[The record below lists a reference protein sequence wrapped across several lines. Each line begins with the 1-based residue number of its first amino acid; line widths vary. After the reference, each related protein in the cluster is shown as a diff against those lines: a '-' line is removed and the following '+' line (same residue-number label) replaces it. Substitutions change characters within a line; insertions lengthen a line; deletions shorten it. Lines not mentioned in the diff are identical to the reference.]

1 MKTISHC
8 HHDKRLANQMTMLLF
23 IFSVSSSYQIGV
35 ISWGGVGVC
44 VCVCVCVWGGG
55 GGISWHRQL
64 GQYKPTCKANCITSQ
79 EQTMVCRAV
88 EKYGQCNL
96 ACIPSNDEIGRYVFK
111 QCVNAYLLIS

>member
-1 MKTISHC
+1 MGRGRC
-8 HHDKRLANQMTMLLF
+8 VCL
-23 IFSVSSSYQIGV
+23 
-35 ISWGGVGVC
+35 C
-44 VCVCVCVWGGG
+44 VCVCVCVGGGGGGAWCGGVGGGGGGGG